1 MIKKTILTT
10 ALLLMVFGLH
20 AQVKDTQGTT
30 TYELDL
36 SKPAIINT
44 KGLKIKTKKQ
54 LVFKLTNANPF
65 KYRYVIKH
73 EFVNI
78 FKDESFVNIEELL
91 KKQETTGEQN
101 DDKNKVVKL
110 VEIQKNI
117 KTIISSYNAEELTN
131 AKTVLSFA
139 SSDALT
145 TKDSLKIAIELV
157 ENSQKILLSTVDNYL
172 QSLKDLPTINQDE
185 FIEQRTSFKEKYNKN
200 LTQQQLL
207 KISFE
212 FFTKDDDLKTFIT
225 TYQQSIKK
233 YNDDLVTAI
242 NKMFAANF
250 TSYTLPID
258 VHGKNIDY
266 VNITLERYTLESN
279 SEPEVFN
286 YRFWVTGGV
295 KIDVSAGMFITSLFD
310 AEFSTIDSTTD
321 PGKKTIMENDNGAY
335 DFGFGTMINL
345 KYRRYGNIAP
355 MLSFGILLTAN
366 QKFQI
371 LAGPGIAIGKDERII
386 INAGIAMGRVSRL
399 SNTLSL
405 DTPIELGTNE
415 IPTNQKFE
423 IGHFIG
429 ITYNLAKP
437 KNNK

>member
-1 MIKKTILTT
+1 MKKLIITT
-10 ALLLMVFGLH
+10 ALLLITLGSY
-20 AQVKDTQGTT
+20 AQVKDTLGTT
-30 TYELDL
+30 TYQLDL
-36 SKPAIINT
+36 SKPEIINT
-44 KGLKIKTKKQ
+44 EGLKIKTKKQ

-65 KYRYVIKH
+65 KYRYVLKH

-78 FKDESFVNIEELL
+78 FKDESFVNVEELL
-91 KKQETTGEQN
+91 KKQATTVETNG
-101 DDKNKVVKL
+101 DKNRDSTL
-110 VEIQKNI
+110 TDIQKNI
-117 KTIISSYNAEELTN
+117 KTIISSYNAAELTN
-131 AKTVLSFA
+131 AKTLLSISPSDVL
-139 SSDALT
+139 T
-145 TKDSLKIAIELV
+145 IKDSLKIAIELL
-157 ENSQKILLSTVDNYL
+157 ENRQKTLLNTVDNYL
-172 QSLKDLPTINQDE
+172 QSLKDLPAINQEE
-185 FIEQRTSFKEKYNKN
+185 FIKQRTSFKEKYNKN

-207 KISFE
+207 EVTFE
-212 FFTKDDDLKTFIT
+212 SIDQDKDLIT
-225 TYQQSIKK
+225 AIDTYKQNIKK

-258 VHGKNIDY
+258 IHGKNIDY

-279 SEPEVFN
+279 SEPEIFN

-295 KIDVSAGMFITSLFD
+295 KIDVSAGMFITSLLD

-321 PGKKTIMENDNGAY
+321 PSKKTIIENDNGVY
-335 DFGFGTMINL
+335 DFGFGTMVNL
-345 KYRRYGNIAP
+345 KYRNYGNIAP
-355 MLSFGILLTAN
+355 MLSFGIMLTAN

-371 LAGPGIAIGKDERII
+371 LSGLGIAIGKDERII
-386 INAGIAMGRVSRL
+386 IHGGIAMGRVSRL
-399 SNTLSL
+399 NNTLSL